1 MKRTYEEID
10 AIVANMEED
19 LFEKINEAD
28 DEMLFELDKRVARNA
43 KRRLIY
49 NLKKY
54 DLTLEEWEEWTNF

>member
-1 MKRTYEEID
+1 MKRTYEEI
-10 AIVANMEED
+10 AVIVASMEED

-49 NLKKY
+49 NLKKC